1 MDRGC
6 PSWTVVARTQRGP
19 SYKRRGPEP
28 APGATRSG
36 IALGPSPA
44 GPSRPR
50 PPPSKGPVHRSCPRS
65 GTGKRL
71 AGHIRR
77 SNHAIAK
84 DLVVVSEL
92 QPVELP
98 AGSMV
103 DLGFR
108 CPPVTVV
115 GRVARLTCGPTR
127 PQRFS
132 VPSGRRRLRRSGPWR
147 PGPIGRPGTARP
159 MLPCGSSN
167 EAVRSL
173 VDRALAGVKLLRSIG
188 LFGQGGRNMTDED
201 RQIGLAGKVLVDKI
215 DAQLLE
221 VQKQGQVVGFVV
233 ALTMEGRFHRRKNA
247 RPRPTSS
254 TAKTSHGSSVD

>member
-1 MDRGC
+1 MRSG
-6 PSWTVVARTQRGP
+6 WTADAHRGP
-19 SYKRRGPEP
+19 LWHGPSADQATNDAAPSLHPGPRGAASLWARPQQ
-28 APGATRSG
+28 AR
-36 IALGPSPA
+36 LGPA
-44 GPSRPR
+44 PR
-50 PPPSKGPVHRSCPRS
+50 PPKGPVHRSCPRS

-115 GRVARLTCGPTR
+115 VRVARLTCGPTR

-173 VDRALAGVKLLRSIG
+173 VNRALAGVKLLRSIG
-188 LFGQGGRNMTDED
+188 LFRQDD
-201 RQIGLAGKVLVDKI
+201 RI
-215 DAQLLE
+215 
-221 VQKQGQVVGFVV
+221 
-233 ALTMEGRFHRRKNA
+233 
-247 RPRPTSS
+247 
-254 TAKTSHGSSVD
+254 